1 MKPFKDAVT
10 PKRLIA
16 GLLVIC
22 LSLLLVVWSCGGP
35 NTMDGLPA
43 HTLNVAGIERTYR
56 VYVPASASG
65 QSVPLV
71 VAFHGGGMMH
81 EDFPQQLQFQ
91 ALADAEGFILAFPQG
106 YAFPG
111 NEGEWQLN
119 TTQDS
124 RHDVDFVAAMID
136 DIASRNSIDSSRIY
150 AMGYSLGSMFS
161 YEVACQMSDRFAAVA
176 SYAGTMPVSPT
187 ACEPQRFAPIM
198 HIHGTEDGIISY
210 NNTWDWK
217 SWDEVGTM
225 MDIPSLVSYWQ
236 TKYSCQN
243 SSETASGSFTH
254 FVHDTCEQNARVEH
268 HRVGGQHHDWPGSI
282 NGTSTHQV
290 IWSFLSGFT
299 L

>member
-1 MKPFKDAVT
+1 MKRFKDAVT

-124 RHDVDFVAAMID
+124 RHDV
-136 DIASRNSIDSSRIY
+136 
-150 AMGYSLGSMFS
+150 
-161 YEVACQMSDRFAAVA
+161 A
-176 SYAGTMPVSPT
+176 SY
-187 ACEPQRFAPIM
+187 
-198 HIHGTEDGIISY
+198 Y
-210 NNTWDWK
+210 
-217 SWDEVGTM
+217 
-225 MDIPSLVSYWQ
+225 
-236 TKYSCQN
+236 
-243 SSETASGSFTH
+243 
-254 FVHDTCEQNARVEH
+254 
-268 HRVGGQHHDWPGSI
+268 
-282 NGTSTHQV
+282 
-290 IWSFLSGFT
+290 
-299 L
+299 